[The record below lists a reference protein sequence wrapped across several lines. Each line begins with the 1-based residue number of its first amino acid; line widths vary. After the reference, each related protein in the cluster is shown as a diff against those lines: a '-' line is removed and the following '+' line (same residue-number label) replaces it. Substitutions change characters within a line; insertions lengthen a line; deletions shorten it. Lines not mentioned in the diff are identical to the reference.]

1 MFIVRVPKL
10 FWLVLVGVLA
20 ACASSSPPSK
30 QSLIIG
36 AWQSEFMGQRTT
48 LVYSENDITVQEF
61 GFRMQYEWLDEDRIR
76 LSTMGQEVVTF
87 VEFPTPDE
95 MVQIGAGGT
104 QRLYRVQ

>member
-1 MFIVRVPKL
+1 MFTVRISRL
-10 FWLVLVGVLA
+10 CALALVGVLA
-20 ACASSSPPSK
+20 ACATSSPPSK
-30 QSLIIG
+30 QALIIG

-48 LVYSENDITVQEF
+48 LVYSEDDITVREF
-61 GFRMQYEWLDEDRIR
+61 GFSMHYEWLDADRIR

-95 MVQIGAGGT
+95 MVQIGASGT